1 MRELKFP
8 TYDYIKSLPTYNEK
22 TDTYYE
28 YSWKLFET
36 PTDVYGRLAWNEDDE
51 GYIYFDV
58 MEDGYCDH
66 NTLGL
71 AVKFNKSNYNKL
83 CKHAQNVFDG
93 FYEALDRDCSCDWEN
108 YETEVAE

>member
-58 MEDGYCDH
+58 MEDDYCDH

-71 AVKFNKSNYNKL
+71 AVKFNKANYNKL